1 MVLISSGK
9 NVVSAG
15 PVSVNASAPSHG
27 ASYYDLGDYLMG
39 LRLEGQTFTGHVTLQ
54 APATAADN
62 TLTLPNGNGSNGDTL
77 ITNGSGVLSF
87 SSFIV
92 SGQSLAS
99 SATVA
104 ASTNAGVLGPRYTIA
119 TGATLTVST
128 GSFFTVLS

>member
-1 MVLISSGK
+1 
-9 NVVSAG
+9 
-15 PVSVNASAPSHG
+15 
-27 ASYYDLGDYLMG
+27 MG
-39 LRLEGQTFTGHVTLQ
+39 LRLEGQTTGHVTLQ
-54 APATAADN
+54 APATAASN

-87 SSFIV
+87 SSV
-92 SGQSLAS
+92 LTSGQSLAS
-99 SATVA
+99 STTIG

>member
-1 MVLISSGK
+1 
-9 NVVSAG
+9 
-15 PVSVNASAPSHG
+15 
-27 ASYYDLGDYLMG
+27 MG
-39 LRLEGQTFTGHVTLQ
+39 HRLEGQTTGHITLQ

-62 TLTLPNGNGSNGDTL
+62 TLTLPNGNGSNNDTL
-77 ITNGSGVLSF
+77 ITNGSGALSF

>member
-1 MVLISSGK
+1 
-9 NVVSAG
+9 
-15 PVSVNASAPSHG
+15 
-27 ASYYDLGDYLMG
+27 MG
-39 LRLEGQTFTGHVTLQ
+39 LRLEGQTTGHVTLQ
-54 APATAADN
+54 APAVAADN

-77 ITNGSGVLSF
+77 VTDGSGALSF
-87 SSFIV
+87 SPFIV

>member
-1 MVLISSGK
+1 
-9 NVVSAG
+9 
-15 PVSVNASAPSHG
+15 
-27 ASYYDLGDYLMG
+27 MG
-39 LRLEGQTFTGHVTLQ
+39 LRLEGQTTGHITLQ
-54 APATAADN
+54 APAVAADN

-77 ITNGSGVLSF
+77 ITNGSGALSF

>member
-1 MVLISSGK
+1 
-9 NVVSAG
+9 
-15 PVSVNASAPSHG
+15 
-27 ASYYDLGDYLMG
+27 MG
-39 LRLEGQTFTGHVTLQ
+39 LRLEGQTTGHVTLQ
-54 APATAADN
+54 APAVAADN
-62 TLTLPNGNGSNGDTL
+62 TLTLPNGNGSDGDTL

-92 SGQSLAS
+92 NGQSLAS